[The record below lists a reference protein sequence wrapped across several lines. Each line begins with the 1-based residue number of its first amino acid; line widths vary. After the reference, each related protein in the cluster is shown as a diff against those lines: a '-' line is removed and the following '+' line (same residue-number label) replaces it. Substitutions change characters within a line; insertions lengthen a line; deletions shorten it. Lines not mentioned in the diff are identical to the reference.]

1 MEQVT
6 NKIVVIYSNHWLWTN
21 WSNKTINKLL
31 YQQEINSKHFS
42 IWHKARCSTIL
53 HTKIMVG
60 WCNIPISKTPF
71 FLRISPPDLPRQLM
85 ATSSRNF
92 NSVWWP
98 TMLLQVW
105 ATTIWTFKLPTTCS
119 LLLLLINNIFSQPP
133 PLIFSISNSSN
144 HRCLTSRMRFFRP
157 IVPMAPLKI
166 RMQQLPIYWPAL
178 FVIWTKSSSNTINL
192 YLRIKWYHINKS
204 LSIFLLIGR
213 NLLHHLIGVLGSL
226 VILILLLLILILLV
240 SLVHLIL
247 LLILIV
253 IVSTFISILG
263 CLRVVLIPMSIV
275 VDLLMWY
282 HLILR

>member
-1 MEQVT
+1 
-6 NKIVVIYSNHWLWTN
+6 
-21 WSNKTINKLL
+21 
-31 YQQEINSKHFS
+31 
-42 IWHKARCSTIL
+42 
-53 HTKIMVG
+53 MVG

-204 LSIFLLIGR
+204 TTILIGIRTTLRQPRMEIKVETITINISNKIRWTRETRSMRISNNSIRITKDPKTPIRWCNKFLPIKR
-213 NLLHHLIGVLGSL
+213 N
-226 VILILLLLILILLV
+226 ILK
-240 SLVHLIL
+240 
-247 LLILIV
+247 
-253 IVSTFISILG
+253 
-263 CLRVVLIPMSIV
+263 
-275 VDLLMWY
+275 DLLS
-282 HLILR
+282 LIKFHQKKNIS